1 MQKKMVVFGGTGFI
15 GRHVVQ
21 ALATQGYQVIVPT
34 RDVSAAQFLK
44 VSGAVG
50 QVVPLAWGGGD
61 CASLLRGATGVVNLI
76 GILFERGRNNF
87 EAIHAAL
94 PRRIAQAAQA
104 AGVRDLVHVSAI
116 GADASSPA
124 AYARSKARGEA
135 GVREIFPSA
144 TILRPSVLFG
154 AEDNFL
160 NQFAAMARW
169 SPFLPLIGGGYTRFQ
184 PVYVG
189 DVVGA
194 VLAGL
199 NQQTAAGKTFE
210 LGGPEVL
217 SFKEILAYILQ
228 VIGRKRCLLNLPW
241 AVARFQAS
249 LLQLLPTPLL
259 TVDQVRLLQTDNIV
273 APQALTLKS
282 LGITPTPLALIAPAY
297 LARYRPA

>member
-1 MQKKMVVFGGTGFI
+1 MRQKMVVFGGTGFI

-34 RDVSAAQFLK
+34 RDVTAAQFLK

-50 QVVPLAWGGGD
+50 QVVPVPWRGGD
-61 CASLLRGATGVVNLI
+61 CAPLLRGATAVVNLI

-104 AGVRDLVHVSAI
+104 AGVRAFVHVSAI
-116 GADASSPA
+116 GADTSSPA

-144 TILRPSVLFG
+144 TILRPSVIFG

-169 SPFLPLIGGGYTRFQ
+169 SPFLPLIGGGHTRFQ

-189 DVVGA
+189 DVVAA
-194 VLAGL
+194 VLAAL
-199 NQQTAAGKTFE
+199 TQPTAAGKTYE
-210 LGGPEVL
+210 LGGPQVL
-217 SFKEILAYILQ
+217 SFKEILGYMLQ

-259 TVDQVRLLQTDNIV
+259 TVDQVRLLQSDNVV
-273 APQALTLKS
+273 APHALTLKS
-282 LGITPTPLALIAPAY
+282 LGIPPTPLTLIAPAY
-297 LARYRPA
+297 LARYRPV

>member
-1 MQKKMVVFGGTGFI
+1 MQQKMVVFGGAGFI

-21 ALATQGYQVIVPT
+21 ALAAQGYQVIVPT
-34 RDVSAAQFLK
+34 RDVTSAQFLK

-50 QVVPLAWGGGD
+50 QVVPVAWGGGD
-61 CASLLRGATGVVNLI
+61 CAPLLRGATGVVNLI

-104 AGVRDLVHVSAI
+104 AGVRAFVHISAI

-135 GVREIFPSA
+135 GVREIFPAA

-169 SPFLPLIGGGYTRFQ
+169 SPFLPLIGGGHTRFQ

-189 DVVGA
+189 DVVAA
-194 VLAGL
+194 VVAGL
-199 NQQTAAGKTFE
+199 TRPVTAGKTYE
-210 LGGPEVL
+210 LGGPQVL

-249 LLQLLPTPLL
+249 LLQLMPTPLL

-273 APQALTLKS
+273 APQALTLAT